1 MGYMLEI
8 QDVHKTFNAGTINEK
23 VALNGVNL
31 NLNPGDFV
39 TIIGGNGAGKST
51 TLNAIA
57 GVWSIDAGKIVID
70 GVDITKLSEHKR
82 AAFLGRVFQDPMTGT
97 AATMSIEEN
106 MAIAARRGQRRG
118 LGWGITKK
126 ERESFKESLKTLDL
140 GLEDR
145 LSSKVGLLSGGQ
157 RQAITLLMASLK
169 KPKLLLLDEHTAA
182 LDPKTAAK
190 VQLLSD
196 KIISDHNLTAMMVT
210 HNMKDAILHGNRLIM
225 MHEGRVI
232 YDVSGEEK
240 KQLQVADLLKKFEEV
255 SGGEFANDRM
265 MLA

>member
-145 LSSKVGLLSGGQ
+145 LSSKVGLLYGGQ

-190 VQLLSD
+190 VLALSD

-210 HNMKDAILHGNRLIM
+210 HNMKDAILHGNRRIM

>member
-1 MGYMLEI
+1 MLEI
-8 QDVHKTFNAGTINEK
+8 KDVHKTFNPGTVNEK
-23 VALNGVNL
+23 KALKGIDL
-31 NLNPGDFV
+31 KLEEGDFV
-39 TIIGGNGAGKST
+39 TVIGGNGAGKST

-57 GVWSIDAGKIVID
+57 GVWSVDKGKIIID

-82 AAFLGRVFQDPMTGT
+82 AIYLGRVFQDPMTGT

-106 MAIAARRGQRRG
+106 MAIAARRGERRG
-118 LGWGITKK
+118 LGWGITRK
-126 ERESFKESLKTLDL
+126 ERESYKEALRELDL
-140 GLEDR
+140 GLEER
-145 LSSKVGLLSGGQ
+145 LNSKVGLLSGGQ

-190 VQLLSD
+190 VLAISD
-196 KIISDHNLTAMMVT
+196 KIIQEHQLTAMMVT
-210 HNMKDAILHGNRLIM
+210 HNMKDAIAHGNRLIM
-225 MHEGRVI
+225 MHEGKII

-240 KQLQVADLLKKFEEV
+240 KKLHVSDLLAKFEEV

-265 MLA
+265 MLS

>member
-1 MGYMLEI
+1 MLEI
-8 QDVHKTFNAGTINEK
+8 RNVHKTFNPGTINEK

-57 GVWSIDAGKIVID
+57 GVWSVDEGKIIID

-82 AAFLGRVFQDPMTGT
+82 ALYLGRVFQDPMTGT

-106 MAIAARRGQRRG
+106 MAIAARRGERRG

-126 ERESFKESLKTLDL
+126 ERERYKEALKELDL
-140 GLEDR
+140 GMEDR

-190 VQLLSD
+190 VLAISD
-196 KIISDHNLTAMMVT
+196 KIIQEHQLTAMMVT
-210 HNMKDAILHGNRLIM
+210 HNMKDAIAHGNRLIM
-225 MHEGRVI
+225 MHEGKII

-240 KQLQVADLLKKFEEV
+240 KNLKVADLLAKFEEV

-265 MLA
+265 MLS

>member
-8 QDVHKTFNAGTINEK
+8 QDVHKTFNAGTINEI
-23 VALNGVNL
+23 VALNVVNL

-190 VQLLSD
+190 VLALSD

>member
-8 QDVHKTFNAGTINEK
+8 QNIHKTFNPGTINEK

-57 GVWSIDAGKIVID
+57 GVWSVDEGKIIID

-82 AAFLGRVFQDPMTGT
+82 ALYLGRVFQDPMTGT

-106 MAIAARRGQRRG
+106 MAIAARRGERRG

-126 ERESFKESLKTLDL
+126 ERERYKEALKELDL

-157 RQAITLLMASLK
+157 RQAITLLLASLK

-190 VQLLSD
+190 VLAISD
-196 KIISDHNLTAMMVT
+196 KIIQEHQLTAMMVT
-210 HNMKDAILHGNRLIM
+210 HNMKDAIAHGNRLIM
-225 MHEGRVI
+225 MHEGKII

-240 KQLQVADLLKKFEEV
+240 KNLKVADLLAKFEEV

-265 MLA
+265 MLS